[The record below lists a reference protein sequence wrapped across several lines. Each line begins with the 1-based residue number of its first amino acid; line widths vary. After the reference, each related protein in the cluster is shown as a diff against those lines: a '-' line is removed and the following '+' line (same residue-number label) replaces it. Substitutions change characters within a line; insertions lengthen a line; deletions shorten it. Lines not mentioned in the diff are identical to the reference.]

1 MIAVGYEA
9 DDDGDDDD
17 NGCLD
22 QYYMLLVLLLLVLLL
37 LLLLLPLLLLL
48 LHAETLHELA
58 AVTHADDVQRIFHDD
73 VRREHTV

>member
-1 MIAVGYEA
+1 
-9 DDDGDDDD
+9 
-17 NGCLD
+17 
-22 QYYMLLVLLLLVLLL
+22 MLLLLLLLVLLL

-58 AVTHADDVQRIFHDD
+58 AVTHADDVQHIFHDD